1 MIMLFIKQQNTN
13 PMAHMVH
20 FPYTTKGSSALYGL
34 GHSESPIDV
43 YNLNWATHNLHWV
56 ITKLSITT
64 IPITES
70 NKHKLSH
77 NLDKANKNSGYTLN
91 TLNAV
96 MKSLISQRISIT
108 SQGKGY
114 HFHSNRFILLKN
126 GQETSKGWDGGGIYS
141 SKARN

>member
-1 MIMLFIKQQNTN
+1 MIMLFIKYQNTN
-13 PMAHMVH
+13 LMTHRVH
-20 FPYTTKGSSALYGL
+20 FSYTTQGSSALYGL

-64 IPITES
+64 IPIIKS

-77 NLDKANKNSGYTLN
+77 NLDKANENSGYTLD
-91 TLNAV
+91 TLNVV
-96 MKSLISQRISIT
+96 MRSLIPKRISIT

-114 HFHSNRFILLKN
+114 PFHSNRFILLKN
-126 GQETSKGWDGGGIYS
+126 GQETSKG
-141 SKARN
+141 